1 MAVIDIAPEDVR
13 IIGES
18 IERPI
23 QDLVPVIQKNSM
35 VVAEDVRIL
44 DKQAGLLIKFLR
56 ALKIMVDEIKENTQ
70 ALENSATKTDD
81 IAKSVTAGTEP
92 EKKETQALAKSELDL
107 LRKER
112 ETMLGLIDEKQA
124 KLDMMTPKEARGKAG
139 KQLKGEIDMRKEQV
153 EVVERQIVAS
163 DNLVEEQEEATKATG
178 AFSTEL
184 FQGIAEAASVL
195 KLPFQIAEDLVIGID
210 KLTFG
215 VFNLEEGMIKMK
227 ESVGEFLKGG
237 LEKMKDGFVNS
248 FKKMK
253 ESAGE
258 FIKGGLEKMKDGFV
272 KFAKGPLLTM
282 AKTFGTLAKSILGV
296 IAMNI
301 LAVLTNPYVLIGL
314 AIAALV
320 ASIYI
325 FRDELTEFFLVTI
338 PEAFTNMID
347 AVANF
352 FTETIPNFFKDLFD
366 DIYMALPSFLGGA
379 SDEEEEAILAERER
393 REQGMPSQAQFAEVA
408 RQREEE
414 LGGRGQQLVRS
425 RVNEDMRT
433 GRKRTMSA
441 EKISTDMVA
450 NVEGAGAQA
459 NAVIAPTT
467 TNTVNNTVNRKPEIN
482 NYDETSNKLLM
493 A

>member
-1 MAVIDIAPEDVR
+1 MAVIDIAPEDVK

-18 IERPI
+18 IEKPM
-23 QDLVPVIQKNSM
+23 QALVPAIQKNSM
-35 VVAEDVRIL
+35 VVAEDVKTL
-44 DKQAGLLIKFLR
+44 DKQAGLFIKLMR
-56 ALKIMVDEIKENTQ
+56 ALKIMVDELKENTQ
-70 ALENSATKTDD
+70 AIENSATKTDD
-81 IAKSVTAGTEP
+81 LAESMTADTEP
-92 EKKETQALAKSELDL
+92 KETEALGKKEVEEL
-107 LRKER
+107 RGQR
-112 ETMLGLIDEKQA
+112 ETMMMSRGFAQA
-124 KLDMMTPKEARGKAG
+124 ELDDMSAEEAGGKRG
-139 KQLKGEIDMRKEQV
+139 KQLKEHIDLKNEEIDGIEKK
-153 EVVERQIVAS
+153 IVAS
-163 DNLVEEQEEATKATG
+163 GNLVEEQEEATKATG

-184 FQGIAEAASVL
+184 FQGIAEAAAVL

-227 ESVGEFLKGG
+227 ESVGEF
-237 LEKMKDGFVNS
+237 
-248 FKKMK
+248 
-253 ESAGE
+253 
-258 FIKGGLEKMKDGFV
+258 IKGGLEKMKDGFV
-272 KFAKGPLLTM
+272 KFLKGPLLTM

-338 PEAFTNMID
+338 PEKFNSMID

>member
-1 MAVIDIAPEDVR
+1 MAVIDIAPEDVK

-227 ESVGEFLKGG
+227 ESVGEF
-237 LEKMKDGFVNS
+237 
-248 FKKMK
+248 
-253 ESAGE
+253 
-258 FIKGGLEKMKDGFV
+258 IKGGLEKMKDGFV
-272 KFAKGPLLTM
+272 KFLKGPLLSM

>member
-1 MAVIDIAPEDVR
+1 MAVIDIAPEDVK

-35 VVAEDVRIL
+35 VVAEDVKTL
-44 DKQAGLLIKFLR
+44 DKQAGLFIKLMR
-56 ALKIMVDEIKENTQ
+56 ALKIMVDELKENTQ
-70 ALENSATKTDD
+70 AIENSATKTDD
-81 IAKSVTAGTEP
+81 LAESMTADTEP
-92 EKKETQALAKSELDL
+92 KETEALGKKEVEELRGQRETKMLTRDYAQAELDEMSADEAGG
-107 LRKER
+107 ER
-112 ETMLGLIDEKQA
+112 
-124 KLDMMTPKEARGKAG
+124 G
-139 KQLKGEIDMRKEQV
+139 KQLKEHIDLKNEEIDGIEKKIQ
-153 EVVERQIVAS
+153 AS
-163 DNLVEEQEEATKATG
+163 GNLVEEQEEATKATG

-227 ESVGEFLKGG
+227 ESV
-237 LEKMKDGFVNS
+237 
-248 FKKMK
+248 
-253 ESAGE
+253 GE

>member
-227 ESVGEFLKGG
+227 ESVGEF
-237 LEKMKDGFVNS
+237 
-248 FKKMK
+248 
-253 ESAGE
+253 
-258 FIKGGLEKMKDGFV
+258 IKGGLEKMKDGFV
-272 KFAKGPLLTM
+272 KFLKGPLLSM

>member
-1 MAVIDIAPEDVR
+1 MAVIDIAPEDVK

-18 IERPI
+18 IEKPM
-23 QDLVPVIQKNSM
+23 QALVPVIEKNSM
-35 VVAEDVRIL
+35 VVAEDVKIL

-56 ALKIMVDEIKENTQ
+56 ALKIMVDEIGENTQ
-70 ALENSATKTDD
+70 ALENSTTKTEDL
-81 IAKSVTAGTEP
+81 AKSMTAGTEP
-92 EKKETQALAKSELDL
+92 EKETKALAKSELDL

-139 KQLKGEIDMRKEQV
+139 KQLKGEIDMRKEQL
-153 EVVERQIVAS
+153 EVVERQIVSS

-227 ESVGEFLKGG
+227 ESVGEF
-237 LEKMKDGFVNS
+237 
-248 FKKMK
+248 
-253 ESAGE
+253 
-258 FIKGGLEKMKDGFV
+258 IKGGLEKMKDGFV
-272 KFAKGPLLTM
+272 KFLKGPLLTM

>member
-1 MAVIDIAPEDVR
+1 MAVIDIAPEDVK

-35 VVAEDVRIL
+35 VVAEDVKIL

-227 ESVGEFLKGG
+227 ESVGEF
-237 LEKMKDGFVNS
+237 
-248 FKKMK
+248 
-253 ESAGE
+253 
-258 FIKGGLEKMKDGFV
+258 IKGGLEKMKDGFV
-272 KFAKGPLLTM
+272 KFLKGPLLSM

>member
-1 MAVIDIAPEDVR
+1 MAVIDIAPEDVK

-18 IERPI
+18 IEKPM
-23 QDLVPVIQKNSM
+23 QALVPVIEKNSM
-35 VVAEDVRIL
+35 VVAEDVKIL

-227 ESVGEFLKGG
+227 ESV
-237 LEKMKDGFVNS
+237 
-248 FKKMK
+248 
-253 ESAGE
+253 GE